1 MLRVALER
9 GLKGEKLVREAWPRA
24 EVSVLVD
31 NCTLSVLTK
40 TRLDELPLTD
50 CILHHSRVTC
60 GQLGVRFPRRDTQL
74 LFSGSPPIVCR
85 VFREILAAT
94 RGLQAP
100 AGTRGAVERYR
111 NLHGAPTKRQR
122 RRLLRADD
130 KAPEPERVDEG
141 LTLEQQKI
149 VAAVLA
155 GESIFF
161 TGGAGTGKSF
171 LLNKLIR
178 LLNPAVTA
186 VTASTALA
194 ASQLGGVTLH
204 KWAAAGC
211 AGDVVGMAQMLKRQ
225 PSACSRWRRTKTL
238 VIDEISMVDGE
249 FFDKLEALSR
259 AVRGSELPFGGLQ
272 LVLAGDFLQLP
283 PVWRQGSPQRFCFE
297 SAAWRRAVK
306 RTFELTEVFRQKG
319 DDEFCALL
327 NEVRFGELSEASAQA
342 LLARLSAEA
351 PGADATRLMP
361 LRSEVEAAN
370 ARGLFALDGELE
382 SFEARDQGDVRELDK
397 LSGARRVVELR
408 VGAKVLLT
416 RTIDP
421 KRRLVNG
428 AQGRVISF
436 DGTGNAR
443 RPVVSFGPPANV
455 EVAVSH
461 EVFEAKCGAE
471 LVGARAQLPL
481 ELAWAV
487 SVHKSQGMTL
497 NAVEVSLENL
507 FEHGQAYVA
516 LSRARSLDGLF
527 LQGNEGCL
535 RRGIHADER
544 CLAFHRSLLTSGAAP
559 QPCQSPAKKDSC
571 TPRKQGAPGGA

>member
-1 MLRVALER
+1 
-9 GLKGEKLVREAWPRA
+9 
-24 EVSVLVD
+24 
-31 NCTLSVLTK
+31 
-40 TRLDELPLTD
+40 
-50 CILHHSRVTC
+50 
-60 GQLGVRFPRRDTQL
+60 
-74 LFSGSPPIVCR
+74 
-85 VFREILAAT
+85 
-94 RGLQAP
+94 
-100 AGTRGAVERYR
+100 
-111 NLHGAPTKRQR
+111 
-122 RRLLRADD
+122 
-130 KAPEPERVDEG
+130 
-141 LTLEQQKI
+141 
-149 VAAVLA
+149 
-155 GESIFF
+155 
-161 TGGAGTGKSF
+161 
-171 LLNKLIR
+171 
-178 LLNPAVTA
+178 
-186 VTASTALA
+186 
-194 ASQLGGVTLH
+194 
-204 KWAAAGC
+204 
-211 AGDVVGMAQMLKRQ
+211 
-225 PSACSRWRRTKTL
+225 
-238 VIDEISMVDGE
+238 
-249 FFDKLEALSR
+249 
-259 AVRGSELPFGGLQ
+259 
-272 LVLAGDFLQLP
+272 
-283 PVWRQGSPQRFCFE
+283 
-297 SAAWRRAVK
+297 
-306 RTFELTEVFRQKG
+306 
-319 DDEFCALL
+319 
-327 NEVRFGELSEASAQA
+327 
-342 LLARLSAEA
+342 
-351 PGADATRLMP
+351 
-361 LRSEVEAAN
+361 VEAAN